1 MLLKNKVAVIYGAG
15 GAVGSAVAAAFAKE
29 GARVFL
35 SGRTADN
42 VEAVARG
49 IVSDGGVAEA
59 AEVDALDEASIEKHL
74 DSVVSKA
81 GGIDISFNA
90 IGVPASV
97 VADKGMQGVPLTEIP
112 IESFMHPFT
121 TYTRSHFLTGR
132 AAARRM
138 LQAKK
143 PGVILMH
150 TPEPARVGVP
160 LLGGMAPAWAALEA
174 ICRAFS
180 AELAAYGIRAVCLR
194 STGLPETRTI
204 EIVFGIHAKVLGI
217 EREAFQHFMESTSH
231 TRRSTTLKELTNAAV
246 FLASDLAAGMTGTV
260 ANLTAGK
267 VSD

>member
-15 GAVGSAVAAAFAKE
+15 GAVGSAVAVAFAKE

-35 SGRTADN
+35 NGRTASKVD
-42 VEAVARG
+42 AVAQVIR
-49 IVSDGGVAEA
+49 SEGGQAEA
-59 AEVDALDEASIEKHL
+59 AEVDALDETSIEQHL
-74 DSVVSKA
+74 DSVVSRA

-97 VADKGMQGVPLTEIP
+97 VAEKGMQGVSLTEIP
-112 IESFMHPFT
+112 AESFMHPIT

-138 LQAKK
+138 VQARK

-150 TPEPARVGVP
+150 TPEPARIGVP
-160 LLGGMAPAWAALEA
+160 LLGGMAPAWAAMEA

-180 AELAAYGIRAVCLR
+180 SELAGYGIRSACLR

-204 EIVFGIHAKVLGI
+204 EIIFGIHAKALGI
-217 EREAFQHFMESTSH
+217 EREGFQRLMESMSH
-231 TRRSTTLKELTNAAV
+231 TRRSSTLKELTNAAV